1 VGDVRFALLGT
12 LVLADGAGD
21 PMAVTGAR
29 QRVLLASLLLSA
41 NVPVSSDAL
50 AEAVWDG
57 SPTAGAATTLRSYVR
72 RLRQVLGPQAGARI
86 SACNRGYVIAVQE
99 PELDVLCFEAACRDA
114 GAARRAARWQEAS
127 AAAARALELWRSA
140 PLLDVPSQVL
150 RDQFVPRLEQL
161 RLQALE
167 DRAEADL
174 RLGGQDRLIPELRD
188 LAAEHPVRER
198 FHAQLME
205 ALARAGRRAEALD
218 AYRQARRALVDELG
232 IEPGPHL
239 RLLHRQILDGDPALA
254 APPASPDGTPQAP
267 APATDSASSPA
278 GVPRQLPGA
287 APHFT
292 GRLAELARLSQ
303 ILDQAGSQAPGT
315 VVISAIGGTAG
326 VGKTALAVH
335 WAHQVADRFPDGQL
349 YVNLAGFDPSGS
361 PVTPGE
367 AIRGF
372 LGALGVPP
380 DRFPSSLAAQ
390 AGSYRSLL
398 AGRQM
403 LILLDNAR
411 DEQQVRPLLPGSPGC
426 LVLVTS
432 RSQLAG
438 LAAAE
443 NASLLSLDVLPPAEA
458 RQLLAAR
465 LGGQRTAADPGAVT
479 EITDLCAR
487 LPLALAVAAAR
498 AAARP
503 QLPLPAVAAELR
515 DAQRRLDALD
525 TGDPAVSVRAVF
537 SWSYQQL
544 DPAAARMFRLLG
556 LHPGPDI
563 STLAAA
569 SLAGVAPAQA
579 GQALGQ
585 LTGACLLTEQSP
597 GRYGCHDLLRA
608 YAAEQAHGA
617 EDEQARHAATG
628 RVLDYYLH
636 TALQAASMVTPHR
649 DPISPGTPLAG
660 VATEQLSS
668 THEAL
673 AWFDAEQQVLPA
685 AVGLAARTGHDT
697 HAWQLAWAMFHSLD
711 GRGRWHELIAIQR
724 TALAAASR
732 LGDVAGQAVTHRLA
746 AICYMLGD
754 HEQAHAHLMAALAL
768 YRQAG
773 DRIGEARTHQALSV
787 ICEGQDRV
795 GEALRHNGQALI
807 LFQAA
812 GHQAGQAHVLNAMG
826 WNHIGL
832 GHPERGQMHCHQALT
847 LCQQLGDRLG
857 EAGSWHSLGRAS
869 HHLGQ
874 RDEAAASYE
883 RALSIFRELGQRYRE
898 ACTLAHLGDTHHAS
912 GDRPAARH
920 AWQQALRILEDLQ
933 RPDADLVRAK
943 LGSDHDTTLLS

>member
-1 VGDVRFALLGT
+1 
-12 LVLADGAGD
+12 
-21 PMAVTGAR
+21 
-29 QRVLLASLLLSA
+29 
-41 NVPVSSDAL
+41 
-50 AEAVWDG
+50 
-57 SPTAGAATTLRSYVR
+57 
-72 RLRQVLGPQAGARI
+72 
-86 SACNRGYVIAVQE
+86 
-99 PELDVLCFEAACRDA
+99 
-114 GAARRAARWQEAS
+114 
-127 AAAARALELWRSA
+127 
-140 PLLDVPSQVL
+140 VL
-150 RDQFVPRLEQL
+150 RDRFVPRLEQL

-174 RLGGQDRLIPELRD
+174 RLGRQDRLIPELRE

-205 ALARAGRRAEALD
+205 ALARAGRQAEALD
-218 AYRQARRALVDELG
+218 AYRQARRALVEELG
-232 IEPGPHL
+232 IEPGPQL
-239 RLLHRQILDGDPALA
+239 RLLHQQILDGDPALA
-254 APPASPDGTPQAP
+254 APLAGHDGTPQSSP
-267 APATDSASSPA
+267 PATDPASSPA

-287 APHFT
+287 VPHFT

-465 LGGQRTAADPGAVT
+465 LGGQRTAADP
-479 EITDLCAR
+479 
-487 LPLALAVAAAR
+487 
-498 AAARP
+498 
-503 QLPLPAVAAELR
+503 
-515 DAQRRLDALD
+515 
-525 TGDPAVSVRAVF
+525 
-537 SWSYQQL
+537 
-544 DPAAARMFRLLG
+544 AAARMFRLLG

-636 TALQAASMVTPHR
+636 TAFQAASMVTPHR